1 MTFLNTIS
9 AYIWGKPTVFLLL
22 GVGFLL
28 TLRLFLIQIRY
39 LYLGFRL
46 TFGSESKNELKD
58 KGELSH
64 FQALTTSLS
73 ATIGVGNIVGVAGAI
88 LIGGPGAVF
97 WMWVSGFLG
106 MSTKYAECF
115 LALKYRESTPSGFS
129 GGPMY
134 YIEKG
139 LKLKWL
145 AIFFTIATLVA
156 GLGIGNMTQANS
168 AVGELYSSNWKV
180 PREISAALIS
190 IVTGLVILGGIR
202 RIGKVTSILVPF
214 MGIFYFVASLY
225 IIIQN
230 HESIA
235 QIFSI
240 IFKFAFEPLPALTG
254 SAVGFWQASIMVGI
268 RRGLFSNEAG
278 LGSAP
283 MAAAS
288 ARTADPGK
296 QGLVSMVGPFLDT
309 IIICTL
315 TAFVILIG
323 IQENANSIL
332 SEAVTSKLPATK
344 EMQSL
349 FSHAFTNISG
359 DSSLVWSQIINQWG
373 VQAEKIQDVLVSSVF
388 FHYLGTLGRNI
399 VTWGILLFS
408 ISTIIGWF
416 HYTDRALVY
425 LGLQKYSFYY
435 RIIWVSLT
443 FIGGYTSDIHL
454 IWVFSDIANGFMALP
469 NLLALLLLSPIV
481 VKETKSFLSQYSHR
495 FDLFANIYL
504 LYLRA
509 LPKHWISRFFGYFAC
524 FEFPKFLMSP
534 ILKIFS
540 RAYQIKLDEA
550 EFQLREYPSLNQF
563 FIRNLKKGMRKI
575 HQGERVIVSPV
586 DGRILN
592 FGEILQG
599 AMIQVKG
606 IPLNLRDILSNHTL
620 YPKFRQGIWMT
631 IYLAPHDYHKIHSPV
646 EGDIIGHSYSPGRL
660 LPVND
665 FAVNAVK
672 NLFSKNERLT
682 TYIKTEHGLVALT
695 KVGATNVG
703 KIKLVYD
710 DSVSTNS
717 WFRSPSELNYG
728 KVLAIK
734 KGEELA
740 RFEMGSTVI
749 LFFET
754 NRAQFDKLREKQIVK
769 LGQKIGS
776 FIS

>member
-9 AYIWGKPTVFLLL
+9 AYIWGKSTVFILI
-22 GVGFLL
+22 GVGTLL
-28 TLRLFLIQIRY
+28 TFRLFFIQIRY
-39 LYLGFRL
+39 FYLAFR
-46 TFGSESKNELKD
+46 FACGAESKNDTKKD
-58 KGELSH
+58 GDISH

-115 LALKYRESTPSGFS
+115 LASKYRESTPFGFS

-145 AIFFTIATLVA
+145 AIFFAIATLIA
-156 GLGIGNMTQANS
+156 GLGIGNMAQANS
-168 AVGELYSSNWKV
+168 AVGELYSSDWQV
-180 PREISAALIS
+180 PRELSAVLIS

-202 RIGKVTSILVPF
+202 RIGRVTSILVPF
-214 MGIFYFVASLY
+214 MGIFYFMASLY

-230 HESIA
+230 YESITN
-235 QIFSI
+235 IFSI

-288 ARTADPGK
+288 ARTTHPSK
-296 QGLVSMVGPFLDT
+296 QGLVSMIGPFLDT

-323 IQENANSIL
+323 IEEHANSIL
-332 SEAVTSKLPATK
+332 SKAVASKLPVT
-344 EMQSL
+344 ENMQSL
-349 FSHAFTNISG
+349 FSNTTTNALG
-359 DSSLVWSQIINQWG
+359 DSSLVWSQIINHWG
-373 VQAEKIQDVLVSSVF
+373 TQAERIQDVLVSSVF
-388 FHYLGTLGRNI
+388 FHYLGSFGKNI

-425 LGLQKYSFYY
+425 LGLQKYSFHY

-443 FIGGYTSDIHL
+443 FFGGYTSNIHL
-454 IWVFSDIANGFMALP
+454 IWVFSDIANGLMALP
-469 NLLALLLLSPIV
+469 NLFALLLLSPIV
-481 VKETKSFLSQYSHR
+481 VKETKKFLSQYSYK
-495 FDLFANIYL
+495 FDLFANLYL
-504 LYLRA
+504 LFLRA
-509 LPKHWISRFFGYFAC
+509 LPKHWISRFFGYFAS
-524 FEFPKFLMSP
+524 FKFPKYFMLL
-534 ILKIFS
+534 ILKVFS
-540 RAYQIKLDEA
+540 KAYQIKLDEA
-550 EFQLREYPSLNQF
+550 EFPLKEYSSLNQF
-563 FIRNLKKGMRKI
+563 FTRNLKKGIRTI
-575 HQGERVIVSPV
+575 HQGEKVIVSPV

-592 FGEILQG
+592 FGKISQG
-599 AMIQVKG
+599 TMIQVKG
-606 IPLNLRDILSNHTL
+606 MPFQLKDILSNHKL
-620 YPKFRQGIWMT
+620 YPKFKQGIWMT

-646 EGDIIGHSYSPGRL
+646 EGNIIGHSYSPGRL

-665 FAVNAVK
+665 FAVNSVK

-682 TYIKTEHGLVALT
+682 TYIETAHGFTALT

-703 KIKLVYD
+703 KIKLIYD
-710 DSVSTNS
+710 DSISTND
-717 WFRSPSELNYG
+717 WFRSSSDINY
-728 KVLAIK
+728 KKILTIK

-749 LFFET
+749 IFIET
-754 NRAQFDKLREKQIVK
+754 NRAQFDHFKEKQIIK
-769 LGQKIGS
+769 LGEKIGR
-776 FIS
+776 FIT